1 MSEFIV
7 AEITK
12 NWEDGIPIVDDLLSH
27 RFEKVLNTN
36 LNRGYELHD
45 WKFSSVIHNGVLT
58 ETIIAVF
65 KKSKEKEL

>member
-12 NWEDGIPIVDDLLSH
+12 NWKKEFPVNDLLSQQ
-27 RFEKVLNTN
+27 FEKVINTN
-36 LNRGYELHD
+36 LNRGYELYE
-45 WKFSSVIHNGVLT
+45 WRITSIIHNEVLT

-65 KKSKEKEL
+65 KKIKEEIA